1 MEIRKLNALRAL
13 AALIVFVTHFSDV
26 SGWFSGR
33 LGGGAGAYGVMLFF
47 MLSGFLMAHLYCTQT
62 WSASNVRRY
71 VIARIARI
79 VPLYLVIVTVSFVLS
94 LMDNNGLYAIPNA
107 AALMGH
113 LLFLYGDSVLWS
125 IAPEVQFYV
134 VFIGLW
140 AFAMNKP
147 GFIYLI
153 VVVVLI
159 ALFFSNFPKVYGE
172 FLGIP
177 YNEFN
182 VLRSFP
188 YFFVGVLFGMNHRKI
203 DIPDY
208 LKSHWFILSLALIVL
223 MYPSFSPITSDA
235 KNRMWLSYEVLL
247 VMGSI
252 FFAILYL
259 VPDTNVLLSNDLTD
273 FLGKISYS
281 LYLLHLPIIRIVEH
295 WEFSVELKLLASL
308 SLSIVSAYL
317 SFRYFEYPIAQ
328 WIKRQVSTSR
338 SVA

>member
-13 AALIVFVTHFSDV
+13 AALIVFFTHFSDV
-26 SGWFSGR
+26 SYWLSGR

-47 MLSGFLMAHLYCTQT
+47 MLSGFLMAYLYCTQT
-62 WSASNVRRY
+62 CSAVNVRRY
-71 VIARIARI
+71 LMARIARI
-79 VPLYLVIVTVSFVLS
+79 VPLYLVIVMVSFVLS
-94 LMDNNGLYAIPNA
+94 LMDNNGLYAIPNT

-113 LLFLYGDSVLWS
+113 LLFLYGDGVLWS
-125 IAPEVQFYV
+125 ISPEVQFYV

-140 AFAMNKP
+140 ALAMHRP

-172 FLGIP
+172 LFGIP

-182 VLRSFP
+182 VLRSLP
-188 YFFVGVLFGMNHRKI
+188 YFFVGVLFGLNHRKI
-203 DIPDY
+203 VIPDY

-223 MYPSFSPITSDA
+223 MYPSFSPITSEA

-252 FFAILYL
+252 FFAVLYL
-259 VPDTNVLLSNDLTD
+259 VPDTNVVLSNNLTD

-281 LYLLHLPIIRIVEH
+281 LYLLHLPIIRIVEN
-295 WEFSVELKLLASL
+295 WAFSVEFKLLASL
-308 SLSIVSAYL
+308 SLGIASAYL
-317 SFRYFEYPIAQ
+317 SFRYFEYPVAQ
-328 WIKRQVSTSR
+328 WIKRQASTSR
-338 SVA
+338 SMA